1 MIPSN
6 FFSKRWCGYLWVFV
20 LVLVSVNGCGKAP
33 EKLRIG
39 HEGLINGKLLEV
51 AADDGFLDRSRYDL
65 LTLPSSTYILKALN
79 NQLIDVAVLSL
90 HDVLSAHST
99 NPDIRVFQLLSF
111 SAGVD
116 ALVAQRSI
124 TDLGALPGKTVGV
137 DSDLLGSY
145 LLQRALDQEGIARE
159 DITLRVVEP
168 QDQLEVF
175 TRREVDAL
183 VTQEPLLSQLIA
195 SGGKPLFDS
204 RHIASEVL
212 YVLVANTNTVCHKLP
227 MIAEL
232 RSGWFDAVNRLR
244 WHGAELAGG
253 LAKQLGLGYDQTSA
267 VIKKIRF
274 ATRAEND
281 AIAASG
287 GDFERA
293 LRKVQ
298 QLMQQQGL
306 LQQPLAL
313 ENILLE
319 RGGCE

>member
-6 FFSKRWCGYLWVFV
+6 FSSKRWCHYLWACVFV
-20 LVLVSVNGCGKAP
+20 LASIIGCGKAP
-33 EKLRIG
+33 GNLRIG
-39 HEGLINGKLLEV
+39 HEGLITGKLLEV

-79 NQLIDVAVLSL
+79 NQLIDVGVLAL
-90 HDVLSAHST
+90 HDAVSAHST
-99 NPDIRVFQLLSF
+99 NPDIRVIQLLSF
-111 SAGVD
+111 SAGAD
-116 ALVAQRSI
+116 ALIAQPSI
-124 TDLGALPGKTVGV
+124 TDLSALPGKTVAV

-145 LLQRALDQEGIARE
+145 LLLRALDQVEVERE
-159 DITLRVVEP
+159 DIIIRVVEP

-175 TRREVDAL
+175 TRRQVDAL

-204 RHIASEVL
+204 RRIASEVL

-232 RSGWFDAVNRLR
+232 GSGWFDAVSRLR
-244 WHGAELAGG
+244 WYGAELAGD
-253 LAKQLGLGYDQTSA
+253 LAKQLALGHEQTSA
-267 VIKKIRF
+267 LIKKIRF

-281 AIAASG
+281 AIATSG
-287 GDFERA
+287 ADFDRA

-298 QLMQQQGL
+298 RHMQQQGSL
-306 LQQPLAL
+306 NQPLAL

-319 RGGCE
+319 RGGCQ